1 MALLDQ
7 LNADMKEAMKAK
19 QKDRLSVIR
28 MLKASLQ
35 NELIHLGVAELNEEQ
50 ELTVLSREVKQRRDS
65 LKEFRDA
72 DREDLAEKIEQE
84 LVYLNAYLP
93 AQLTEEEIKQLI
105 SETAKMINAINPS
118 DMGKLMGA
126 IVPKTKGRAD
136 GALVSTLVKAY
147 LNQKLKHTFM
157 CVFNE

>member
-35 NELIHLGVAELNEEQ
+35 NEAILLGVKDLNEEQ

-65 LKEFRDA
+65 LREFNDA
-72 DREDLAEKIEQE
+72 AREDLAAKIEQE
-84 LVYLNAYLP
+84 LVYVNAYLP
-93 AQLTEEEIKQLI
+93 AQLTEEELKQII
-105 SETAKMINAINPS
+105 SEAAKMINAVKPS

-126 IVPKTKGRAD
+126 VVPKTKGRAD
-136 GALVSTLVKAY
+136 GALVSELVKTY
-147 LNQKLKHTFM
+147 LNQQ
-157 CVFNE
+157 

>member
-1 MALLDQ
+1 MISVALLEQ

-35 NELIHLGVAELNEEQ
+35 NETIHLGVAELNEEQ

-147 LNQKLKHTFM
+147 LNQ
-157 CVFNE
+157 N

>member
-1 MALLDQ
+1 MISVALLDQ

-147 LNQKLKHTFM
+147 LNQ
-157 CVFNE
+157 N

>member
-1 MALLDQ
+1 MISVALLDQ

-35 NELIHLGVAELNEEQ
+35 NEAIHLGVKDLNEEQ

-65 LKEFRDA
+65 LKEFNDA
-72 DREDLAEKIEQE
+72 AREDLAAKIEQE
-84 LVYLNAYLP
+84 LVYVNAYLP
-93 AQLTEEEIKQLI
+93 AQLTEEELKQII
-105 SETAKMINAINPS
+105 SEAAKMINAVKPS

-126 IVPKTKGRAD
+126 VVPKTKGRAD
-136 GALVSTLVKAY
+136 GALVSELVKTY
-147 LNQKLKHTFM
+147 LSQQ
-157 CVFNE
+157 

>member
-19 QKDRLSVIR
+19 DKDRLSVIR

-35 NELIHLGVAELNEEQ
+35 NEAIHLGVKDLNEDQ

-65 LKEFRDA
+65 LKEFTEA
-72 DREDLAEKIEQE
+72 AREDLAAKIEQE
-84 LVYLNAYLP
+84 LTYVNAYLP
-93 AQLTEEEIKQLI
+93 AQLTEEELKQII
-105 SETAKMINAINPS
+105 SETAKMINAEKPS

-126 IVPKTKGRAD
+126 VVPKTKGRTD
-136 GALVSTLVKAY
+136 GALVSKLVKAY
-147 LNQKLKHTFM
+147 LSQQ
-157 CVFNE
+157 

>member
-35 NELIHLGVAELNEEQ
+35 NESIHLGVAELNEEQ

-105 SETAKMINAINPS
+105 SETDKMINAINPS

-147 LNQKLKHTFM
+147 LNQ
-157 CVFNE
+157 N

>member
-126 IVPKTKGRAD
+126 IVPQTKGRAD

-147 LNQKLKHTFM
+147 LNQK
-157 CVFNE
+157 

>member
-1 MALLDQ
+1 MISVALLDQ

-35 NELIHLGVAELNEEQ
+35 NESIHLGVAELNEEQ

-65 LKEFRDA
+65 LKEFRDG

-126 IVPKTKGRAD
+126 IVRKTKGLAD
-136 GALVSTLVKAY
+136 GAVVSTLVKAY
-147 LNQKLKHTFM
+147 LD
-157 CVFNE
+157 ED

>member
-19 QKDRLSVIR
+19 EKDRLSVIR

-35 NELIHLGVAELNEEQ
+35 NEAIHLGVKDLNEDQ

-65 LKEFRDA
+65 LKEFKEA
-72 DREDLAEKIEQE
+72 AREDLAAKIEQE
-84 LVYLNAYLP
+84 LTYVNAYLP
-93 AQLTEEEIKQLI
+93 AQLTEEELKQII
-105 SETAKMINAINPS
+105 SETAKMINAEKPS

-126 IVPKTKGRAD
+126 VVPKTKGRTD
-136 GALVSTLVKAY
+136 GALVSKLVKAY
-147 LNQKLKHTFM
+147 LSQ
-157 CVFNE
+157 E

>member
-1 MALLDQ
+1 MISVALLDQ

-105 SETAKMINAINPS
+105 SETAKMINAEKPS

-126 IVPKTKGRAD
+126 VVPKTKGRTD
-136 GALVSTLVKAY
+136 GALVSKLVKAY
-147 LNQKLKHTFM
+147 LSQ
-157 CVFNE
+157 E

>member
-19 QKDRLSVIR
+19 EKERLSVIR

-147 LNQKLKHTFM
+147 LNQ
-157 CVFNE
+157 N

>member
-1 MALLDQ
+1 MISVALLDQ

-35 NELIHLGVAELNEEQ
+35 NESIHLGVAELNEEQ

-126 IVPKTKGRAD
+126 IVPKTMGRAD

-147 LNQKLKHTFM
+147 LNQ
-157 CVFNE
+157 N

>member
-1 MALLDQ
+1 MISVALLDQ

-126 IVPKTKGRAD
+126 IVPQTKGRAD

-147 LNQKLKHTFM
+147 LNQ
-157 CVFNE
+157 N

>member
-147 LNQKLKHTFM
+147 LNQ
-157 CVFNE
+157 N

>member
-1 MALLDQ
+1 MISVALLDQ

-35 NELIHLGVAELNEEQ
+35 NESIHLGVAELNEEQ

-93 AQLTEEEIKQLI
+93 AQLTEEEIKQFI

-136 GALVSTLVKAY
+136 GALVSTLMKAY
-147 LNQKLKHTFM
+147 LNQ
-157 CVFNE
+157 N

>member
-19 QKDRLSVIR
+19 EKDRLSVIR

-35 NELIHLGVAELNEEQ
+35 NEAIHLGVTDLNEDQ

-65 LKEFRDA
+65 LKEFKEA
-72 DREDLAEKIEQE
+72 AREDLAAKIEQE
-84 LVYLNAYLP
+84 LTYVYAYLP
-93 AQLTEEEIKQLI
+93 AQLTEEELKQII
-105 SETAKMINAINPS
+105 SETAKMINAEKPS

-126 IVPKTKGRAD
+126 VVPKTKGRTD
-136 GALVSTLVKAY
+136 GALVSKLVKAY
-147 LNQKLKHTFM
+147 LSQ
-157 CVFNE
+157 E

>member
-1 MALLDQ
+1 MALLEQ

-35 NELIHLGVAELNEEQ
+35 NESIHLGVAELNEEQ

-147 LNQKLKHTFM
+147 LNQ
-157 CVFNE
+157 N

>member
-19 QKDRLSVIR
+19 EKDRLSVIR

-35 NELIHLGVAELNEEQ
+35 NEAIHLGVTDLNEDQ

-65 LKEFRDA
+65 LKEFKEA
-72 DREDLAEKIEQE
+72 AREDLAAKIEQE
-84 LVYLNAYLP
+84 LTYVNAYLP
-93 AQLTEEEIKQLI
+93 AQLTEEELKQII
-105 SETAKMINAINPS
+105 SETAKMINAEKPS

-126 IVPKTKGRAD
+126 VVPKTKGRTD
-136 GALVSTLVKAY
+136 GALVSKLVKAY
-147 LNQKLKHTFM
+147 LSQ
-157 CVFNE
+157 E

>member
-1 MALLDQ
+1 M
-7 LNADMKEAMKAK
+7 
-19 QKDRLSVIR
+19 
-28 MLKASLQ
+28 
-35 NELIHLGVAELNEEQ
+35 
-50 ELTVLSREVKQRRDS
+50 
-65 LKEFRDA
+65 
-72 DREDLAEKIEQE
+72 
-84 LVYLNAYLP
+84 YLNAYLP

-147 LNQKLKHTFM
+147 LNQ
-157 CVFNE
+157 N

>member
-1 MALLDQ
+1 MISVALLEQ

-35 NELIHLGVAELNEEQ
+35 NESIHLGVAELNEEQ

-147 LNQKLKHTFM
+147 LNQ
-157 CVFNE
+157 N

>member
-1 MALLDQ
+1 MISVALLDQ

-19 QKDRLSVIR
+19 EKERLSVIR

-35 NELIHLGVAELNEEQ
+35 NESIHLGVAELNEEQ

-147 LNQKLKHTFM
+147 LNQ
-157 CVFNE
+157 N

>member
-1 MALLDQ
+1 MALLEQ

-35 NELIHLGVAELNEEQ
+35 NETIHLGVAELNEEQ

-84 LVYLNAYLP
+84 LVYLKAYLP

-147 LNQKLKHTFM
+147 LNQ
-157 CVFNE
+157 N

>member
-1 MALLDQ
+1 MISVALLDQ

-19 QKDRLSVIR
+19 EKDRLSVIR

-35 NELIHLGVAELNEEQ
+35 NEAIHLGVTDLNEDQ

-65 LKEFRDA
+65 LKEFKEA
-72 DREDLAEKIEQE
+72 AREDLAAKIEQE
-84 LVYLNAYLP
+84 LTYVNAYLP
-93 AQLTEEEIKQLI
+93 AQLTEEELKQII

-147 LNQKLKHTFM
+147 LNQ
-157 CVFNE
+157 N

>member
-1 MALLDQ
+1 MISVALLDQ

-105 SETAKMINAINPS
+105 SETAKMINALNPS

-147 LNQKLKHTFM
+147 LNQ
-157 CVFNE
+157 N

>member
-19 QKDRLSVIR
+19 EKDRLSVIR

-35 NELIHLGVAELNEEQ
+35 NEAIHLGVTDLNEDQ

-65 LKEFRDA
+65 LKEFKEA
-72 DREDLAEKIEQE
+72 AREDLAAKIEQE
-84 LVYLNAYLP
+84 LTYVNAYLP
-93 AQLTEEEIKQLI
+93 AQLTEEELKQII
-105 SETAKMINAINPS
+105 SETAKMINAEKPS

-126 IVPKTKGRAD
+126 VVPKTKGRTD
-136 GALVSTLVKAY
+136 CALVSKLVKAY
-147 LNQKLKHTFM
+147 LSQ
-157 CVFNE
+157 E

>member
-1 MALLDQ
+1 MISVALLDQ

-35 NELIHLGVAELNEEQ
+35 NESIHLGVAELNEEQ

-84 LVYLNAYLP
+84 VVYLNAYLP

-147 LNQKLKHTFM
+147 LNQ
-157 CVFNE
+157 N

>member
-19 QKDRLSVIR
+19 EKDRLSVIR

-35 NELIHLGVAELNEEQ
+35 NESIHLGVAELNEEQ

-147 LNQKLKHTFM
+147 LNQ
-157 CVFNE
+157 N

>member
-1 MALLDQ
+1 MISVALLEQ

-35 NELIHLGVAELNEEQ
+35 NETIHLGVAELNEEQ

-136 GALVSTLVKAY
+136 GAVVSTLVKAY
-147 LNQKLKHTFM
+147 LNQ
-157 CVFNE
+157 N